1 MQSQIG
7 RMLFV
12 GDQWF
17 GSDAR
22 SLCAAFRRAGWE
34 VGELDPKRYLPLSA
48 TLPARAITKLL
59 RPIFR
64 RNLNAAIL
72 RETSKLSPNVV
83 FIYKGS
89 SVHSST
95 ISTIRQRGLFTTMYY
110 PDVSLYTHGS
120 DIPKCIPHYNMIFT
134 SKSWGVSDLKNLG
147 ASDVSVVLHGFDTD
161 TLVGLPDTNDHSYD
175 CDASFIGTWSPW
187 KEKLLSALISNIP
200 SLDLKVYGSLWNKC
214 NSDGLKRCLQFRTV
228 EGHAYIS
235 AMRRSKINIAI
246 LSEGRTGASQGDV
259 TTSRTFNIPSSG
271 AFMLHQRTDE
281 LVSCFT
287 EGTEVACFADADELV
302 NKTKYYLEHNQER
315 ISISEAGRCRAL
327 AQHTSDH
334 RAAAITTQ
342 IVCKLKTVCPSI
354 SVTNLAH

>member
-1 MQSQIG
+1 MHSQVG
-7 RMLFV
+7 KMLFI

-22 SLCAAFRRAGWE
+22 SLCAAFRRRGWE
-34 VGELDPKRYLPLSA
+34 VGELDPKRYFPLGA
-48 TLPARAITKLL
+48 TKLAKVVTKL
-59 RPIFR
+59 FRPVFR

-72 RETSKLSPNVV
+72 RESAKLLPNVV
-83 FIYKGS
+83 FIYKGA
-89 SVHSST
+89 SVQSST
-95 ISTIRQRGLFTTMYY
+95 VLKLRQLGLFTTMYY

-120 DIPKCIPHYNMIFT
+120 EIPKCVPHYKLIFT

-147 ASDVSVVLHGFDTD
+147 ATDVRIVLHGFDTD
-161 TLVGLPDTNDHSYD
+161 TLVGLPETNDHSYE

-187 KEKLLSALISNIP
+187 KEKLLSALMDNIP
-200 SLDLKVYGSLWNKC
+200 TLDLKIYGSLWDKS
-214 NSDGLKRCLQFRTV
+214 NSDCLKRCIQFRTV

-281 LVSCFT
+281 LVRCFT
-287 EGTEVACFADADELV
+287 EGEEVACFSDQNELVSKTQYYLKHNEERICIADA
-302 NKTKYYLEHNQER
+302 
-315 ISISEAGRCRAL
+315 GRRRAL
-327 AQHTSDH
+327 AEHTSDH
-334 RAAAITTQ
+334 RAAAITDQIITKLRTQ
-342 IVCKLKTVCPSI
+342 
-354 SVTNLAH
+354 